1 MSSAVS
7 DAVSLEGK
15 RAVVT
20 GASSGIGRATA
31 LELARAEAALHLL
44 GRNEGE
50 LAELARQARSWGGTA
65 RVHPVDLT
73 DERALREVGAEL
85 GSLGGL
91 DLLIHSAGAV
101 SLGPVADAPVGDFD
115 RQYALNVRAPF
126 LLTQLLLPSLKRA
139 RGQVVFLNS
148 GSGLVARASWSQ
160 YAATKH
166 ALKALADALREEVKG
181 DGVRVVSVYP
191 GRTASPMQ
199 ARVHELEGREYDPA
213 RFVQPEAVAAM
224 VLAALSL
231 PPTAEVTDLS
241 VRPGLG

>member
-1 MSSAVS
+1 MASAS
-7 DAVSLEGK
+7 PLAGK

-20 GASSGIGRATA
+20 GASSGIGRAVA
-31 LELARAEAALHLL
+31 LELARQGVTLHLL
-44 GRNEGE
+44 GRREGA
-50 LAELARQARSWGGTA
+50 LAEVVRQVQGWGGAA
-65 RVHPVDLT
+65 RAYPVDLT

-85 GSLGGL
+85 GEGGL
-91 DLLIHSAGAV
+91 DVLVHSAGTV
-101 SLGPVADAPVGDFD
+101 SLGPVLEASVADFD

-139 RGQVVFLNS
+139 RGQVAFLNS

-166 ALKALADALREEVKG
+166 ALKALADALREEVKA

-199 ARVHELEGREYDPA
+199 ARVHELEGRAYDPA
-213 RFVQPEAVAAM
+213 RFVQPESVAAM
-224 VLAALSL
+224 ILAALAL

-241 VRPGLG
+241 VRPGPG